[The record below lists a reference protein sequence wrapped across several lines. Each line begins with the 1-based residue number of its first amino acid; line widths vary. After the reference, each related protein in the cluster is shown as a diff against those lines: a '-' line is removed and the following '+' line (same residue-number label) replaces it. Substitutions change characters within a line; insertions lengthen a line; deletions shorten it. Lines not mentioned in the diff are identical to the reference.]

1 MPRKLKSV
9 DRLQLATTQVLTED
23 STGQDAYAVPAFLAD
38 IHRNQRRE
46 LVERIIER
54 AQWLP
59 LHQRAKVE
67 GIYLRRLSANNLAR
81 ELDLDPRML
90 RRDVRATVH
99 RILAPFFVFVTTHR
113 DGWTGNRRRVAQL
126 CHIDGMSLRAAA
138 RVIGISFY
146 QIRRHDEAIR
156 LMFEAFETAR
166 RRAS

>member
-9 DRLQLATTQVLTED
+9 HTLQLAAKPTLTEAS
-23 STGQDAYAVPAFLAD
+23 STPAPYSVPAFLAD
-38 IHRNQRRE
+38 IHRNERRE
-46 LVERIIER
+46 LVDCIIER

-81 ELDLDPRML
+81 ELDVDPRGL
-90 RRDVRATVH
+90 RRDVRATVR
-99 RILAPFFVFVTTHR
+99 RILSPFFSFVTTHR
-113 DGWTGNRRRVAQL
+113 DGWTGNRRQVAQL

-138 RVIGISFY
+138 RVIGISFH
-146 QIRRHDEAIR
+146 QIRRHDDAIR